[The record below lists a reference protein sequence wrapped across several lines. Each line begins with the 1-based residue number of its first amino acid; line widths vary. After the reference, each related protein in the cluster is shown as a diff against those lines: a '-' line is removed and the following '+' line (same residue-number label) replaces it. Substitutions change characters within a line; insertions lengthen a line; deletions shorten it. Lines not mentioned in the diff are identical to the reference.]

1 MTNHGSKCQDRQSRP
16 PGQFPD
22 FSRVQPVAP
31 DQIPF
36 RHAIQAVRL
45 KWANALA
52 SRIKWSKRILWISAP
67 LVPGLCL
74 LWLRNQEEVPS
85 SGRRRLNFFASGR
98 FREYFSAHEDNFVP
112 ETRRMHQILVL
123 AQMHPGLVWSDD
135 HPTTLVARSV
145 FDRLVSASGGDPKD
159 WKVYIANAPGKL
171 PKLIWQ
177 NQLLT
182 GSRNGQV
189 RHNDERMDDGL

>member
-1 MTNHGSKCQDRQSRP
+1 
-16 PGQFPD
+16 
-22 FSRVQPVAP
+22 
-31 DQIPF
+31 
-36 RHAIQAVRL
+36 
-45 KWANALA
+45 
-52 SRIKWSKRILWISAP
+52 
-67 LVPGLCL
+67 
-74 LWLRNQEEVPS
+74 
-85 SGRRRLNFFASGR
+85 
-98 FREYFSAHEDNFVP
+98 
-112 ETRRMHQILVL
+112 MHQIFVL